1 MEYLERKAKA
11 AAADAEADPRSAE
24 DADNL
29 EWPPIGFNGVR
40 QRHRIIEFPQC
51 SNEGYFLEC
60 KEHQRH
66 FNTPNAARPTGN
78 HPRTPRRLSGKA
90 ENASSFVILLVDS
103 LSSGIRAPTK
113 HVLNQ
118 VLLINSKDVRRCVQ
132 KACTPPATLGRAIH
146 AKHVG

>member
-40 QRHRIIEFPQC
+40 QRHRIIEFPQG
-51 SNEGYFLEC
+51 SNEWYFLEC

-66 FNTPNAARPTGN
+66 FNTPNAARPAGN
-78 HPRTPRRLSGKA
+78 HLRTAHRLSEKA

-113 HVLNQ
+113 HALNQ
-118 VLLINSKDVRRCVQ
+118 NSADKCH
-132 KACTPPATLGRAIH
+132 PWM
-146 AKHVG
+146 